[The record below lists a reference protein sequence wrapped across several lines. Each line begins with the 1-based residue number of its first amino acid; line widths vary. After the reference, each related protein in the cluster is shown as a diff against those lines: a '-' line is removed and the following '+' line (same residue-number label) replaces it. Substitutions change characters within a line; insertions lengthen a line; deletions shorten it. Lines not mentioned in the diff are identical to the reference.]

1 MISIEFDLSNWI
13 DTLEKVRDRMP
24 AVISRALNR
33 AGDQVATVVG
43 RDLASETGL
52 GVREVRDEMSISL
65 PGLAP
70 IPRIPQQIRPNF
82 YGWKTV
88 RRQLNSLSRRLPPA
102 GKPTARRLMKNSPND
117 SLDFSGILPSN
128 QSLVAFRH
136 REMRL
141 PRARPPRRG

>member
-70 IPRIPQQIRPNF
+70 IPRIPQQIRPNLGLENCETAIKF
-82 YGWKTV
+82 
-88 RRQLNSLSRRLPPA
+88 SLPPPPA
-102 GKPTARRLMKNSPND
+102 SCKPTARRLMKNSPND

>member
-70 IPRIPQQIRPNF
+70 IPRIPQQIRPN
-82 YGWKTV
+82 
-88 RRQLNSLSRRLPPA
+88 
-102 GKPTARRLMKNSPND
+102 
-117 SLDFSGILPSN
+117 
-128 QSLVAFRH
+128 
-136 REMRL
+136 
-141 PRARPPRRG
+141 